1 MYVLKNEEGIQ
12 MTVEL
17 FRNDSYLKS
26 YNSRITEILEDG
38 IILDKTIFY
47 PEGGGQPGDIGKIL
61 YNGKNIEI
69 IGTRYQ
75 NKKIVHL
82 IEKNNFLKIND
93 KIDINLNWDI
103 RYSHMK
109 VHTCLHLLCSIIPAP
124 VTGGSIGDARG
135 RLDFDIDIK
144 PDKELILKQ
153 LNDLLNQDH
162 LISINEI
169 TDDELDQNPELI
181 RTMSVKPPRGSGKIR
196 MISIGDGIDYQPCG
210 GTHVNKT
217 SEIGIVT
224 SIKIENKGKMN
235 KRIII
240 NLSN

>member
-1 MYVLKNEEGIQ
+1 

-17 FRNDSYLKS
+17 FRNNSYLKS

-93 KIDINLNWDI
+93 KIDINLDWDI

-169 TDDELDQNPELI
+169 TDHELDQNPELI
-181 RTMSVKPPRGSGKIR
+181 RTMSVNPPRGSGKIR
-196 MISIGDGIDYQPCG
+196 MILIGDGIDYQPCG

-217 SEIGIVT
+217 SEIGLVS

-240 NLSN
+240 KL

>member
-1 MYVLKNEEGIQ
+1 

-17 FRNDSYLKS
+17 FRDDAYIKN
-26 YNSRITEILEDG
+26 YNSRITEIVSDG

-47 PEGGGQPGDIGKIL
+47 PEGGGQPGDVG
-61 YNGKNIEI
+61 I
-69 IGTRYQ
+69 ITINENDIVVTSTRYD
-75 NKKIVHL
+75 NNRLVHL
-82 IEKNNFLKIND
+82 IEQPNALKINQ
-93 KIDINLNWDI
+93 DIEIKLNWKK
-103 RYSHMK
+103 RYSYMQ

-135 RLDFDIDIK
+135 RLDFDLETK
-144 PDKELILKQ
+144 PDKEMILNQ
-153 LNDLLNQDH
+153 LNELISNDY
-162 LISINEI
+162 LISISEI
-169 TDDELDQNPELI
+169 TDDELDKNPELV

-196 MISIGDGIDYQPCG
+196 MVSIGDKIDYQPCG

-217 SEIGIVT
+217 SEIGEVI

-240 NLSN
+240 NLLQ

>member
-1 MYVLKNEEGIQ
+1 

-17 FRNDSYLKS
+17 FRGDAYIKN
-26 YNSRITEILEDG
+26 YNSRITEIVSDG

-47 PEGGGQPGDIGKIL
+47 PEGGGQPGDVG
-61 YNGKNIEI
+61 I
-69 IGTRYQ
+69 ITINENDLMITGTRYY
-75 NKKIVHL
+75 NNRLVHL
-82 IEKNNFLKIND
+82 IEQPNALKINQ
-93 KIDINLNWDI
+93 DIEIKLNWKK
-103 RYSHMK
+103 RYSYMQ

-135 RLDFDIDIK
+135 RLDFDLETK
-144 PDKELILKQ
+144 PDKEVILNQ
-153 LNDLLNQDH
+153 LNELISNDY
-162 LISINEI
+162 LISISEI
-169 TDDELDQNPELI
+169 TDDELDKNPELV

-196 MISIGDGIDYQPCG
+196 MVSIGDKIDYQPCG

-217 SEIGIVT
+217 SEIGEVI

-240 NLSN
+240 NLLQ

>member
-47 PEGGGQPGDIGKIL
+47 PEGGGQPGDIGKIR

-75 NKKIVHL
+75 NKNIVHL

-240 NLSN
+240 KL